1 MPNQYHNFN
10 NQNLESHILFYG
22 EQACQPDEY
31 FEGNNLRKNDVLYYI
46 MSGKGTFTSSGHH
59 SVKLKEGDLFYIP
72 RSQTCYFQ
80 ADHDEPWQYFWIG
93 LAGYGVNESIKAS
106 NLPNK
111 NFLRQIQKTAF
122 YQPLNDL
129 YQCLT
134 KKKTLLNN
142 LQISA
147 LTYQLFY
154 HLVKDFPNHPPVRK
168 TPKNDQY
175 QIAINYLQQNYTDP
189 SCNIVELCNRLGVSR
204 SFLYSLFR
212 KNTKISPQKYLMQLR
227 MEAAKKEL
235 QNTTS
240 NLKEIA
246 HKVGYG
252 DEFTFSKAFKR
263 YSGVSPNVFRG
274 N

>member
-10 NQNLESHILFYG
+10 NQIESHILFYG
-22 EQACQPDEY
+22 HQKCKPDEY
-31 FEGNNLRKNDVLYYI
+31 FDGNNLRKNDVMYYI
-46 MSGKGTFTSSGHH
+46 LNGKGTFNSSVHH
-59 SVKLKEGDLFYIP
+59 VAKLQKGDLFMVP
-72 RSQTCYFQ
+72 RSRTCYFQ
-80 ADHDEPWQYFWIG
+80 ADHDDPWEYFWIG
-93 LAGYGVNESIKAS
+93 LSGAGTNEMIKAS

-111 NFLRQIQKTAF
+111 NFLRQIQKTDF
-122 YQPLNDL
+122 FETLKELYSTLNEEHS
-129 YQCLT
+129 
-134 KKKTLLNN
+134 LLNN
-142 LQISA
+142 VKIAS

-154 HLVKDFPNHPPVRK
+154 HLIDEFPNHPPVSK
-168 TPKNDQY
+168 TPKIDQY
-175 QIAINYLQQNYTDP
+175 QIAIDYLNKNYTDP
-189 SCNIVELCNRLGVSR
+189 TCNIVELCNRLGVSR

-235 QNTTS
+235 LNTTH
-240 NLKEIA
+240 NLKEISK
-246 HKVGYG
+246 KVGYG

>member
-122 YQPLNDL
+122 YQTLDDL
-129 YQCLT
+129 YQCLA

-142 LQISA
+142 LKISA

-263 YSGVSPNVFRG
+263 YSGVSPNVFRR

>member
-80 ADHDEPWQYFWIG
+80 ADHDEPWRYFWIG
-93 LAGYGVNESIKAS
+93 LAGPGTNQMIKAS

-111 NFLRQIQKTAF
+111 NFLRQIQNTKFFTTLHKI
-122 YQPLNDL
+122 YGILN
-129 YQCLT
+129 
-134 KKKTLLNN
+134 KKTSLLNN
-142 LQISA
+142 IQIAS

-154 HLVKDFPNHPPVRK
+154 HLVNEFPDHPPVRK
-168 TPKNDQY
+168 TPKVDQY
-175 QIAINYLQQNYTDP
+175 QIAIAYLNKNYTDP
-189 SCNIVELCNRLGVSR
+189 TCNIVELCNRLGVSR
-204 SFLYSLFR
+204 SFLYALFR

-227 MEAAKKEL
+227 IEAAKKEL
-235 QNTTS
+235 QNTTH
-240 NLKEIA
+240 NLKQIA
-246 HKVGYG
+246 HTVGYG

>member
-1 MPNQYHNFN
+1 MPNQYHNLSN
-10 NQNLESHILFYG
+10 PHIESYILFYG
-22 EQACQPDEY
+22 QQKCHPNEY
-31 FEGNNLRKNDVLYYI
+31 FESNNLQKNYVLYYI
-46 MSGKGTFTSSGHH
+46 LSGEGTFSSNGHH
-59 SVKLKEGDLFYIP
+59 TVNLSQGDLFLIP
-72 RSQTCYFQ
+72 RNTTCFFK
-80 ADHDEPWQYFWIG
+80 ADKDNPWEYLWLG
-93 LAGYGVNESIKAS
+93 LAGSDTKKIIEAS

-111 NFLRQIQKTAF
+111 NFLRQIKRTEF
-122 YQPLNDL
+122 YSILLELYEMLNKRKSL
-129 YQCLT
+129 LT
-134 KKKTLLNN
+134 N
-142 LQISA
+142 LKIAS
-147 LTYQLFY
+147 LTSQFFY
-154 HLVKDFPNHPPVRK
+154 YLVKELPNHPPVRK

-175 QIAINYLQQNYTDP
+175 QIAINYLQKNYTDP
-189 SCNIVELCNRLGVSR
+189 NCNIVELCNRLGVSR

-212 KNTKISPQKYLMQLR
+212 ENTNISPQKYLMQLR

-263 YSGVSPNVFRG
+263 YSGVSPNVFRR